1 MFWGL
6 RSFAVNRRLLIC
18 VFAGFSSGLPLFLLI
33 QLVPAWL
40 RSEGVDL
47 KSIGLL
53 TLLQL
58 PYTWK
63 FLWSPLVDRYGLLR
77 FGRRRTWMFA
87 MQVPLLIAT
96 VALGTVSVAHM
107 PGAPQSLSTTLTF
120 LSHPMTLLAL
130 AIALCSATYDIAVDA
145 YRREILSDQELGLGM
160 SVFVAAYRISGF
172 VPGSLSL
179 ILADVMPWPQ
189 VFAITAAFV
198 LPGII
203 LPLLIS
209 EPANTEEVPHTL
221 RAAAVEPMREFIGRA
236 GWRHAVWILS
246 FIFLYKLGDTLCVSL
261 ATPFYL
267 DMGYTKTEIGLVAK
281 NAGLWPSVIG
291 GLLGGVWMLRLG
303 IARALWIFGVVQMLS
318 ILGFAWLAATGNS
331 NLQASAVPGFIVGLV
346 QFMSEYMQI
355 AVSPIDMW
363 RWLKLALVVG
373 LEAFGVGVGTA
384 AFVAFMAAQTHKAYT
399 ATQYALFSSLAMV
412 PRTVI
417 NAFAGY
423 MVDALGWVNFYFLCF
438 ALALP
443 GMLMLVKV
451 APWNSTSPR
460 GQLSSN

>member
-1 MFWGL
+1 MRLGL
-6 RSFAVNRRLLIC
+6 PSFAVNRRLLIC
-18 VFAGFSSGLPLFLLI
+18 VVAGFSSGLPLFLLI

-63 FLWSPLVDRYGLLR
+63 FLWSPLVDRYGWAR

-96 VALGTVSVAHM
+96 VALGTISVAHM
-107 PGAPQSLSTTLTF
+107 PGAPHDIATTLGF

-145 YRREILSDQELGLGM
+145 YRREILPDPELGLGM
-160 SVFVAAYRISGF
+160 SVFVAAYRIAGF

-179 ILADVMPWPQ
+179 ILADVLPWPQ

-198 LPGII
+198 LPGVI
-203 LPLLIS
+203 LPMLIR
-209 EPANTEEVPHTL
+209 EPVNTEKTPHTL
-221 RAAAVEPMREFIGRA
+221 REAAVEPMREFLGRA
-236 GWRHAVWILS
+236 GWRHAAWVLG
-246 FIFLYKLGDTLCVSL
+246 FIFLYKLGDTLCVAL

-267 DMGYTKTEIGLVAK
+267 DMGYSKTEIGLVAK
-281 NAGLWPSVIG
+281 NAGLWPSVVG

-303 IARALWIFGVVQMLS
+303 IARALWIFGAVQMLS

-331 NLQASAVPGFIVGLV
+331 TLQPADAAVPRYVTAFV
-346 QFMSEYMQI
+346 QFMQLDV
-355 AVSPIDMW
+355 APIDML
-363 RWLKLALVVG
+363 RWLKLAVVVG

-443 GMLMLVKV
+443 GMLMLFKV
-451 APWNSTSPR
+451 APWNSAP
-460 GQLSSN
+460 GQIFGK

>member
-1 MFWGL
+1 MHLGL
-6 RSFAVNRRLLIC
+6 SSFAVNRRLLIC

-33 QLVPAWL
+33 QLMPAWL

-63 FLWSPLVDRYGLLR
+63 FLWSPLVDRYGLK
-77 FGRRRTWMFA
+77 FGRRRSWMFA
-87 MQVPLLIAT
+87 MQAPLLVAT
-96 VALGTVSVAHM
+96 AALGTVSLASM
-107 PGAPQSLSTTLTF
+107 PAAPHDAASALGF
-120 LSHPMTLLAL
+120 LSHPVTLLAL

-145 YRREILSDQELGLGM
+145 YRREILSDQELGLGL
-160 SVFVAAYRISGF
+160 SIFVAAYRIAGF

-179 ILADVMPWPQ
+179 ILADAMPWSQ

-198 LPGII
+198 LPGVI
-203 LPLLIS
+203 LPLFIS
-209 EPANTEEVPHTL
+209 EPANNEGTPRTL
-221 RAAAVEPMREFIGRA
+221 RAAAIEPMREFIGRA
-236 GWRHAVWILS
+236 GWRHAALVLG
-246 FIFLYKLGDTLCVSL
+246 FIFLYKLGDTLCVAL

-267 DMGYTKTEIGLVAK
+267 DMGYSKTEIGLVAK

-291 GLLGGVWMLRLG
+291 GLLGGIWMLRLG
-303 IARALWIFGVVQMLS
+303 IARALWVFGAVQMLS
-318 ILGFAWLAATGNS
+318 ILGFAWLAAAGNS
-331 NLQASAVPGFIVGLV
+331 HAQTVPAFMTVCV
-346 QFMSEYMQI
+346 HFMSEYLQI
-355 AVSPIDMW
+355 TVSPLDMF

-412 PRTVI
+412 PRTII

-423 MVDALGWVNFYFLCF
+423 MVEALGWVNFYFLCF
-438 ALALP
+438 VLALP
-443 GMLMLVKV
+443 GMLMLIKV
-451 APWNSTSPR
+451 APWNSTPPR
-460 GQLSSN
+460 EPLPPH